1 MKSLIFKC
9 VVGFLLVVISSQDG
23 RGQMI
28 TGHRGASHDAPENTL
43 AAFNLAW
50 EQGADAIEGD
60 FYLTADSQIVC
71 IHDADT
77 LRTAGIK
84 KIVAHSTLAELQTL
98 DAGIWKDSRFKGER
112 IPTFAE
118 VLQSIPAGKMFVIE
132 LKTDPTIVPILEQEL
147 KRLQP
152 DPASL
157 LIIAFNA
164 DTIAACKQAFP
175 EIKAHWLTGFK
186 RTNGLGPW
194 GPRASQI
201 IETVTRTGAD
211 GVGLKGERAVID
223 NSFIDQLASGGVN
236 DFHVWTIDSPAD
248 AQYFQQLGASGITTN
263 RPAFIRQSLQGG
275 N

>member
-1 MKSLIFKC
+1 MKSFVFQS
-9 VVGFLLVVISSQDG
+9 VVGLLFICAFSQTG
-23 RGQMI
+23 LGQMI

-43 AAFNLAW
+43 AAFQLAW
-50 EQGADAIEGD
+50 EQGADAVEGD
-60 FYLTADSQIVC
+60 FYLTADSHIVC

-84 KIVAHSTLAELQTL
+84 KIVAKTTLDELRQL
-98 DAGIWKDSRFKGER
+98 DAGAWKNPRFKGER

-118 VLQSIPAGKMFVIE
+118 VMQCIPAGKTFVIE
-132 LKTDPTIVPILEQEL
+132 LKTDPAVVPVLEKEL

-152 DPASL
+152 DPSSL

-164 DTIAACKQAFP
+164 ETIAACKKTFP
-175 EIKAHWLTGFK
+175 EIKAHWLTSFK
-186 RTNGLGPW
+186 RSNGIGPW
-194 GPRASQI
+194 TPAAQQI
-201 IETVTRTGAD
+201 IDTVKKTGAD

-223 NSFIDQLASGGVN
+223 QSFIEKLASGGVN

-248 AQYFQQLGASGITTN
+248 AQYFIELGASGITTN
-263 RPAFIRQSLQGG
+263 RPAYIRQTLEGG

>member
-1 MKSLIFKC
+1 
-9 VVGFLLVVISSQDG
+9 
-23 RGQMI
+23 MI

-43 AAFNLAW
+43 AAFNIAW

-60 FYLTADSQIVC
+60 FHLTADSQIVC

-84 KIVAHSTLAELQTL
+84 KIVAQTTLDELRQL
-98 DAGIWKDSRFKGER
+98 DAGEWKSPRFRGEK

-118 VLQSIPAGKMFVIE
+118 VMQCIPAGKTFVIE
-132 LKTDPTIVPILEQEL
+132 LKTDPSIVPVLENEL

-152 DPASL
+152 DPSSL
-157 LIIAFNA
+157 MIISFNA
-164 DTIAACKQAFP
+164 ETIAACKKTFP
-175 EIKAHWLTGFK
+175 EIKSHWLTSFK
-186 RTNGLGPW
+186 RSNGIGPW
-194 GPRASQI
+194 TPAAKQI
-201 IETVTRTGAD
+201 IDTVKNTGAD

-223 NSFIDQLASGGVN
+223 SSFIESLASGGVS

-248 AQYFQQLGASGITTN
+248 AQYFRELGASGITTN
-263 RPAFIRQSLQGG
+263 RPTYIRQTLEGG

>member
-1 MKSLIFKC
+1 MKSFILQSAMGLLFIC
-9 VVGFLLVVISSQDG
+9 ASLQSGF
-23 RGQMI
+23 GQMI
-28 TGHRGASHDAPENTL
+28 TAHRGASHDAPENTL
-43 AAFNLAW
+43 AAFKLAW

-84 KIVAHSTLAELQTL
+84 KIIVQTTLDELRQL
-98 DAGIWKDSRFKGER
+98 DAGTWKNPRFQGEK

-118 VLQSIPAGKMFVIE
+118 VMQCIPTGKAFVIE
-132 LKTDPTIVPILEQEL
+132 LKTDPSIVPVLEREL

-152 DPASL
+152 DPSSL

-164 DTIAACKQAFP
+164 ETIAACKKAFP
-175 EIKAHWLTGFK
+175 EIKAHWLTSFK
-186 RTNGLGPW
+186 RSNGIGPW
-194 GPRASQI
+194 TPTAKQI
-201 IETVTRTGAD
+201 IDTVKKTGAD
-211 GVGLKGERAVID
+211 GVGMKGERAVID
-223 NSFIDQLASGGVN
+223 NSFVESLASGGVS

-248 AQYFQQLGASGITTN
+248 AQYFQGLGASGITTN
-263 RPAFIRQSLQGG
+263 RPAYIRQTLEGG

>member
-1 MKSLIFKC
+1 MKSFILQSAMGLLFIC
-9 VVGFLLVVISSQDG
+9 ASLQSGF
-23 RGQMI
+23 GQMI
-28 TGHRGASHDAPENTL
+28 TAHRGASHDAPENTL
-43 AAFNLAW
+43 AAFKLAW

-84 KIVAHSTLAELQTL
+84 KIIAQTTLDELRQL
-98 DAGIWKDSRFKGER
+98 DAGTWKNPRFQGEK

-118 VLQSIPAGKMFVIE
+118 VMQCIPTGKAFVIE
-132 LKTDPTIVPILEQEL
+132 LKTDPSIVPVLEREL

-152 DPASL
+152 DPSSL

-164 DTIAACKQAFP
+164 ETIAACKKAFP
-175 EIKAHWLTGFK
+175 EIKAHWLTSFK
-186 RTNGLGPW
+186 RSNGIGPW
-194 GPRASQI
+194 TPTAKQI
-201 IETVTRTGAD
+201 IDTVKKTGAD
-211 GVGLKGERAVID
+211 GVGMKGERAVID
-223 NSFIDQLASGGVN
+223 NSFVESLASGGVS

-248 AQYFQQLGASGITTN
+248 AQYFQGLGASGITTN
-263 RPAFIRQSLQGG
+263 RPAYIRQTLEGG

>member
-1 MKSLIFKC
+1 MKSLILKC
-9 VVGFLLVVISSQDG
+9 VVGLLLVVISSQDG
-23 RGQMI
+23 LGQMI
-28 TGHRGASHDAPENTL
+28 VGHRGASHDAPENTL

-50 EQGADAIEGD
+50 EQDADAIEGD

-71 IHDADT
+71 IHDTDT

-84 KIVAHSTLAELQTL
+84 KIVAQSTLAELKEL
-98 DAGIWKDSRFKGER
+98 DAGIWRDSRFKGER

-118 VLQSIPAGKMFVIE
+118 VMESIPAGKTFVIE
-132 LKTDPTIVPILEQEL
+132 LKTDPGIVPVLEKEL
-147 KRLQP
+147 KRLKP

-164 DTIAACKQAFP
+164 DTIAACKKTFP
-175 EIKAHWLTGFK
+175 EIKAHWLTSFK
-186 RTNGLGPW
+186 RANGLGPW
-194 GPRASQI
+194 VPRASQI
-201 IETVTRTGAD
+201 IETVKRTNAD

-223 NSFIDQLASGGVN
+223 HSFIDRLASGGVN